1 LIRKLLTLILLAA
14 LIVGGWFV
22 ASPWLAMKGI
32 VDAAQAGDLA
42 ELDERIDFERLQEQA
57 NTSITA
63 EIAER
68 TQDGGVL
75 AQIGGAIAG
84 EIAGAAVDNA
94 LTPQGIAN
102 IVTVGGIA
110 LPFMPE
116 PFRGQDLKW
125 DVERDSLDQ
134 FRAVSTFEDGTPGP
148 VMVFARDGIGWD
160 LVGLQLAE
168 F

>member
-1 LIRKLLTLILLAA
+1 MKKLLTLILLAA
-14 LIVGGWFV
+14 LIVGGWYL

-32 VDAAQAGDLA
+32 VDAAEAGDLA
-42 ELDERIDFERLQEQA
+42 ELDERIDFARLQDQA
-57 NTSITA
+57 NSSIAA

-75 AQIGGAIAG
+75 ERIGSAIAG

-110 LPFMPE
+110 LPFVPE
-116 PFRGQDLKW
+116 RFRGQDLDW
-125 DVERDSLDQ
+125 DVEREGLDS
-134 FRAVSTFEDGTPGP
+134 FRAVSTFEDGTAGP
-148 VMVFARDGIGWD
+148 VMQFERDGIGWD
-160 LVGLQLAE
+160 LVGLELAE